1 MAHYDVFRGRLATK
15 YPAYGRALWEP
26 SPPMLSCPVEIGD
39 VGFIR
44 EGRFHRLF
52 NALLATDHPSHK
64 FGVPEYHEPLI
75 PKLTDHIR
83 HGTLSPGHY
92 CSAGVDI
99 AVTEPGVW
107 ASGYWPYLIQ
117 KFHH

>member
-1 MAHYDVFRGRLATK
+1 MAHYDVFRGQLATK

-26 SPPMLSCPVEIGD
+26 NPPMPSCPVEIGD

-52 NALLATDHPSHK
+52 NALLATDHPSHQ

-75 PKLTDHIR
+75 PKLADHIR
-83 HGTLSPGHY
+83 YGTLSPGHY

-107 ASGYWPYLIQ
+107 ASGYLPYLIQ
-117 KFHH
+117 IFHH